1 MDLNNTV
8 NNTFSEN
15 IFSKLAIKLFFQA
28 NSSLKNYGFNETHLK
43 IT

>member
-8 NNTFSEN
+8 KNTFSEN
-15 IFSKLAIKLFFQA
+15 ILSKLAIKLFFQA
-28 NSSLKNYGFNETHLK
+28 NSSLKNHDFSETHLK